1 MQKVTVIIPCYNV
14 EAYIAENLDSVLAQ
28 GDVVECVYCVDNG
41 SSDGTL
47 QAIER
52 WRASHPSPPVHVDVE
67 TRRGASAAR
76 NRPLGRVT
84 TEWIQFLDADDL
96 LLPEK
101 LSRQV
106 RDAGDADVIYERS
119 IHRAVDG
126 SEWLKDPE
134 SEVELGLISG
144 NLGITSTN
152 LWRTAKVKEVN
163 GWDPTLSSSQEYDL
177 LLRIYEARG
186 KFKRLD
192 GARTVVRERNAGQI
206 SQSDPSRRW
215 RNLVEVQV
223 RMLRAFRQRALHP
236 DKMKDIHQAF
246 FGGLRLLYPYD
257 AQRAWELWD
266 RYLRSAAFEPRP
278 GGINT
283 KGYLWAYRLLGFR
296 GAERMKTMLAKTR
309 RSA

>member
-1 MQKVTVIIPCYNV
+1 MPKVTVIIPCYNV
-14 EAYIAENLDSVLAQ
+14 EAYISESLDSVLAQ

-47 QAIER
+47 QAIDR
-52 WRASHPSPPVHVDVE
+52 WKAAHPGLPVHVEVE

-76 NRPLGRVT
+76 NRPLDRVT

-101 LSRQV
+101 LSNQV
-106 RDAGDADVIYERS
+106 RDAGDADVIYEQS

-126 SEWLKDPE
+126 SEWVKEPE
-134 SEVELGLISG
+134 SELELGLISG

-152 LWRTAKVKEVN
+152 LWRTAKVREVN
-163 GWDPTLSSSQEYDL
+163 GWDPALSSSQEYDL
-177 LLRIYEARG
+177 LIRMYEARG
-186 KFKRLD
+186 KFKKLE

-206 SQSDPSRRW
+206 SQSDPTRRW
-215 RNLVEVQV
+215 RNLVEVQL

-236 DKMKDIHQAF
+236 DKMKGIYQAF
-246 FGGLRLLYPYD
+246 FGGLRMLYPYD
-257 AQRAWELWD
+257 PQRAWELWD
-266 RYLRSAAFEPRP
+266 RYLRPATFEPAP

-283 KGYLWAYRLLGFR
+283 KGYIWAYRLLGFR
-296 GAERMKTMLAKTR
+296 GAERMKTMLAKLR